1 MDISA
6 DLTISLTLKVG
17 VVYKME
23 ASELIETKDPHYFVV
38 VAINDSNNYLLMS
51 TTQMEN
57 RVTYLQKRGY
67 DLDTLRLI
75 TPNNEN
81 GLKKDSFFDCN
92 EYYTISKNNLIDK
105 LKNKKLELSGN
116 FSEEEYN
123 LLVESINKSEKN
135 DIPKFLLKYENK

>member
-17 VVYKME
+17 VVCKME
-23 ASELIETKDPHYFVV
+23 ASELIGTKDPHYFVV

>member
-23 ASELIETKDPHYFVV
+23 ASELIGTKDPHYFVV

-57 RVTYLQKRGY
+57 RVTYLQ
-67 DLDTLRLI
+67 
-75 TPNNEN
+75 
-81 GLKKDSFFDCN
+81 N